1 MENKPEKKSKR
12 WVLYLVIALVLVVGV
27 VALVLI
33 TTRPMPVAL
42 LSEYEKDV
50 LWEEGERMVA
60 CGECHSSEDF
70 HTCSSCHDEHGAV
83 ELSGI
88 TFFEV
93 VELTGDVPDPA
104 FVRVNEVL
112 PDQENAG
119 THITVLDFLAQNG
132 IEQDAFE
139 SVTFMSS
146 DGGRVTIE
154 AQYIDETAML
164 LPYVDGLRF
173 VSETVHVSTWL
184 KGISRII
191 VVGTEQPLLIDGK
204 ATSIGRLLI
213 GETVRL
219 TLESTDVMLANDAGG
234 TSHAQVANSVE
245 GALLAPLLSNP
256 NPDSI
261 IVTNRAGETFELSGE
276 EAANAALAMVYD
288 EITLVFP
295 ERGRSAWLTDIVGI
309 ESH

>member
-33 TTRPMPVAL
+33 TTKPMPVAL
-42 LSEYEKDV
+42 LAEYEKDM
-50 LWEEGERMVA
+50 LWEEGERMVT

-112 PDQENAG
+112 PDQENTG

-132 IEQDAFE
+132 VEQDAFE

-146 DGGRVTIE
+146 DGGLVTIE

-191 VVGTEQPLLIDGK
+191 VVGTERPLLIDGE

-256 NPDSI
+256 DPESI
-261 IVTNRAGETFELSGE
+261 LVTNSAGETFELSGE

-295 ERGRSAWLTDIVGI
+295 ERGRSAWLTDIVEI
-309 ESH
+309 ESN